1 VITLHLSDTLLAL
14 LIGVLLTL
22 HYVVYARRISLQ
34 KRISQLESLNAA
46 LGLRFLR
53 LAAIVRTGQPPEGQR
68 DVDELTESI
77 HTLFRQYQAGGLN
90 IAALGDV
97 TVSGDVVGGGKT
109 EGRRP

>member
-1 VITLHLSDTLLAL
+1 
-14 LIGVLLTL
+14 
-22 HYVVYARRISLQ
+22 
-34 KRISQLESLNAA
+34 
-46 LGLRFLR
+46 
-53 LAAIVRTGQPPEGQR
+53 
-68 DVDELTESI
+68 VDELTESI